1 MQLGRPGRVAPPGAL
16 ATAPL
21 VASLTPLDRYELD
34 FHQRHRNA
42 CTGCVRV
49 KSAWK
54 HTAARVR
61 VTPVSYWAGVAG
73 GGSGLASVRTSFISP
88 VRASN
93 TCRLGT
99 ILQLKCRAIAG
110 TGGAPPK

>member
-73 GGSGLASVRTSFISP
+73 GGRGLASVRGSFIFP
-88 VRASN
+88 GRAAR
-93 TCRLGT
+93 TCRLWK
-99 ILQLKCRAIAG
+99 LFRL
-110 TGGAPPK
+110 